1 MADLNVVTLVGRLT
15 KDAELSKTKNGV
27 SVLTFTLANNQD
39 RKKKDSDEY
48 ESVPN
53 YFYVSYFGERAEKI
67 CTYMTKGKCISVE
80 GRLLQHTWTENN
92 EYRSRLEIMP
102 LRIGFISGGA
112 KEKDADKETE
122 SGTEAEGV
130 AAAEI
135 AMNEF
140 PYDEQFLDQ

>member
-39 RKKKDSDEY
+39 RKKKDSEEY

-53 YFYVSYFGERAEKI
+53 YFYLSYFGERAEKI
-67 CTYMTKGKCISVE
+67 HPYMTKGKCISVE
-80 GRLLQHTWTENN
+80 GRLLQHTWTDNN
-92 EYRSRLEIMP
+92 EYRSKVEIMP
-102 LRIGFISGGA
+102 LRIGFISGGT
-112 KEKDADKETE
+112 KESAQDAAAEN
-122 SGTEAEGV
+122 SAEAEGG
-130 AAAEI
+130 AET

-140 PYDEQFLDQ
+140 PYDEQFLNQ

>member
-67 CTYMTKGKCISVE
+67 CPYMTKGKCISVE

-102 LRIGFISGGA
+102 LRIGFISGGT
-112 KEKDADKETE
+112 KESEEPAVEE
-122 SGTEAEGV
+122 SGEEKGASE
-130 AAAEI
+130 AAEI

>member
-15 KDAELSKTKNGV
+15 KDAVLTKTKNGV

-39 RKKKDSDEY
+39 RKKKDSEEY

-53 YFYVSYFGERAEKI
+53 YFYLSYFGDRAEKI
-67 CTYMTKGKCISVE
+67 SAYMTKGKCISVE
-80 GRLLQHTWTENN
+80 GRLLQHTWTDNN
-92 EYRSRLEIMP
+92 EYRSKLEIMP

-112 KEKDADKETE
+112 KEKDADKETG
-122 SGTEAEGV
+122 SGTEAESV
-130 AAAEI
+130 AEAEI
-135 AMNEF
+135 TMNEF

>member
-67 CTYMTKGKCISVE
+67 CPYMTKGKCISVE

-92 EYRSRLEIMP
+92 EYRSKLEIMP

-112 KEKDADKETE
+112 KTE
-122 SGTEAEGV
+122 SGTEAESV